1 MATQQPPYSTS
12 PRPRAHTY
20 ADPNAAAAQQAQ
32 DIYRRNTPVTPGTA
46 PPGQRHASAAQVE
59 AVGRGYVPPPPPP
72 LSTPQH
78 QGMYLPPP
86 PPRSGPPQHN
96 GMMMPPPP
104 PQNSAWGGLNH
115 QNSYPPPP
123 PVNMNREPRAYD
135 PTAYSAYMS
144 MPPLPPDNQPLTS
157 ATYIPGGE
165 SFGPG
170 VGIPPLHSPTQQTL
184 RPMFSQPAN
193 SWYNHDYQSNPPY
206 PNDHPASSNVGQSG
220 WSDSNSLYSYTNS
233 HQSQQQQQQ
242 QQQQSQQQQTPQS
255 AFPTSGPP
263 PKYSAIAH
271 NTAVHQSPAPLQHS
285 SSIHHAPP
293 TPSGKKSMMVMPAK
307 EKQEY
312 SSPAPQ
318 QTNSQL
324 GTEAQSIPHK
334 EDRHEQPPPSP
345 HDLAW
350 PTDRVVSWLAANNFP
365 QTWQDAFRHIN
376 LHGSHF
382 LDIGRS
388 ARENMPILY
397 NNVYPQIAKECS
409 ARGIPYDKPATLE
422 EGKRAKKL
430 IKHLVENSVTSA
442 HGSSASSIPSKH
454 QRHGSTSVPS
464 AGTDGGVESSPRLG
478 RQEVNGSTPN
488 TANSGEESPG
498 MRMPANYPTPSQA
511 AKDADRRRSNN
522 KSGMDKLT
530 TLAMGRDIDA
540 TTGRS
545 VTSQDALRGLNGPV
559 RRSSPA
565 QDGGYHAPGRDG
577 SPHHSPKLQN
587 ARAANGQ
594 SKGYYGNRFSSSEVN
609 LAPLNT
615 AGANAQARGNGVLS
629 SAASENNLDTLHND
643 SRKDKQSG
651 EAKSPALLHKH
662 RKEVHKATKEDS
674 PPNSPAD
681 AQAIASANALP
692 SNRAWDAKVSTPI
705 ERKFVFATP
714 DGWNYRL
721 VDLSGAESAE
731 DMRSIICY
739 NLGIPHDQSITFH
752 VTSPGQIEH
761 DDALTD
767 SLLLSARS
775 RLADP
780 IASLKLFVRT
790 GFSTDGASTAAMSSG
805 FPTSPFN
812 HVHGL
817 PSSGQD
823 GIIKRMVATNEDR
836 ESEGMRTGDSLA
848 PPARPRPTPGYLRNF
863 DKSRESISI
872 PENERLI
879 ILEQKADEHRRE
891 TARKQQAYLAERQAQ
906 RKKDGQQARYDPSI
920 RRDKVIDFDKGRES
934 PYDNRNSGSFSD
946 RRSDQ
951 KPPMRTAPRPPSEP
965 SDTLRTISIRR
976 RPSSRVSDHKV
987 DPWKQLGEDA
997 ARTLKRPE
1005 QRQETILERRAAG
1018 KTALASVGFN
1028 SQSQQQQT
1036 GRNSPGNGTSPRSPI
1051 TMSKGGLPFFVP
1063 DYATDEIEPDGF
1075 RNAVTERPNLKLRL
1089 PSDTEVADLSAKSP
1103 DVSPST
1109 AQPEENQLHRRGTR
1123 KSYGPSF
1130 DLPYSE
1136 VKFTARAPAVP
1147 VEDDDEDSDDDLFAV
1162 PINKR
1167 KEEKSAASSGK
1178 GSLKGGSPAIGA
1190 DEEPH
1195 VSPNASRNGDGKR
1208 RIEFHPSSAGS
1219 GHQSGESPVDDGGF
1233 RRRDSFAS
1241 DLWANRPPAEALV
1254 EHLDEFFPNVDL
1266 DQPIGEEG
1274 QDGSSGSE
1282 SLTQSTDPSTADTA
1296 NSSWINLSNSSRTS
1310 LADLDENDTLG
1321 SEESTLKSRDQ
1332 LQSIAARSLRKS
1344 GGLGRTKSI
1353 REVVKGA
1360 YSMSSKNSQVSTS
1373 SISSERAPSGY
1384 FASALPNRI
1393 SALKPSE
1400 SSIVRRKSTK
1410 MFGAKIEQIKPSR
1423 GSRLF
1428 QLETIPQDTL
1438 PSSSRDQPSRQQTFK
1453 WMRGQLI
1460 GKGTFGRV
1468 YLGMNTTTGE
1478 LLAVKQVEVNPKA
1491 PNADPSKIREMVKAL
1506 DSEIDTM
1513 QHLDHVNIVQYLG
1526 CERKEYSISIFL
1538 EYISGGSIGSVLRKH
1553 GKFEES
1559 VVSSLTRQTLEGLA
1573 YLHREG
1579 ILHRDL
1585 KADNILLDL
1594 DGTCKISDFGI
1605 SKKSRNPYNNDISN
1619 SMQGSVF
1626 WMAPEVIRAQSQAL
1640 GDPDAS
1646 NQGYS
1651 AKVDIWS
1658 LGCVVLEMFAGNRPW
1673 SKEEA
1678 IGAIFKLGSLNQA
1691 PPIPDDVSSVVG
1703 PAALSFMY
1711 DCFTIDPAD
1720 RPTAETLLRAPFCFS
1735 DPHYNFLDT
1744 ELYSKIRGA
1753 F

>member
-20 ADPNAAAAQQAQ
+20 ADQNAASNRVQE
-32 DIYRRNTPVTPGTA
+32 DIYRRATPVTPGTA

-59 AVGRGYVPPPPPP
+59 GMGRGYVPPPPPP
-72 LSTPQH
+72 MTPH
-78 QGMYLPPP
+78 QGMHLPPP
-86 PPRSGPPQHN
+86 PPRNGQQHN
-96 GMMMPPPP
+96 GMMVPPPP
-104 PQNSAWGGLNH
+104 PQNSAWAGWH
-115 QNSYPPPP
+115 QQHSYPPPP
-123 PVNMNREPRAYD
+123 PINMNREPRAYD

-144 MPPLPPDNQPLTS
+144 MPPLPPADQPLTS

-170 VGIPPLHSPTQQTL
+170 VGIPPLHSPTQQNL
-184 RPMFSQPAN
+184 RPMFAQPAN
-193 SWYNHDYQSNPPY
+193 SWYNQDYQSNPPY
-206 PNDHPASSNVGQSG
+206 PNDHPASSNVGQNGG
-220 WSDSNSLYSYTNS
+220 WSDSSTLYSYTPS
-233 HQSQQQQQQ
+233 HQSQQV
-242 QQQQSQQQQTPQS
+242 QTPQS
-255 AFPTSGPP
+255 AFPNSQPPPQYSQYAHGPP
-263 PKYSAIAH
+263 L
-271 NTAVHQSPAPLQHS
+271 QSPPPLQHS

-293 TPSGKKSMMVMPAK
+293 TPSSKKSKMVMPAK

-318 QTNSQL
+318 QPSSQL

-350 PTDRVVSWLAANNFP
+350 PVDRVISWLAANGFS
-365 QTWQDAFRHIN
+365 QTWQDAFRHLN

-388 ARENMPILY
+388 AKSNMPILY
-397 NNVYPQIAKECS
+397 NTIYPQISKECS
-409 ARGIPYDKPATLE
+409 ARGIHYDKDTTLAD
-422 EGKRAKKL
+422 GKRARKL
-430 IKHLVENSVTSA
+430 IRHLVENAAMSA
-442 HGSSASSIPSKH
+442 NGSSASSIPPRH
-454 QRHGSTSVPS
+454 QRQGSAGVPS
-464 AGTDGGVESSPRLG
+464 AGTDGGVESSPHLG
-478 RQEVNGSTPN
+478 RQETMAGSTPN

-498 MRMPANYPTPSQA
+498 MRMPPNYPTSNAAA
-511 AKDADRRRSNN
+511 AKEAERRRSNN
-522 KSGMDKLT
+522 KSGLDKLT
-530 TLAMGRDIDA
+530 NLVNKDLDTS
-540 TTGRS
+540 TGRS
-545 VTSQDALRGLNGPV
+545 VTSQNALRELNGPA
-559 RRSSPA
+559 RRPSPA
-565 QDGGYHAPGRDG
+565 QDNGYHAPRES
-577 SPHHSPKLQN
+577 SPHQSPVLQS
-587 ARAANGQ
+587 AKA
-594 SKGYYGNRFSSSEVN
+594 SHVPPKGYYGNRLSSSEVN
-609 LAPLNT
+609 LAPINT
-615 AGANAQARGNGVLS
+615 TGQTNASRGNGMLS
-629 SAASENNLDTLHND
+629 SAASENNLDRLHHD
-643 SRKDKQSG
+643 GRKDRHG
-651 EAKSPALLHKH
+651 NDTKSPGFLHKIM
-662 RKEVHKATKEDS
+662 RKEVQKNATDQDS

-692 SNRAWDAKVSTPI
+692 SNRAWDAKAATPI

-721 VDLSGAESAE
+721 VDLSGVDSAE

-739 NLGIPHDQSITFH
+739 NLGIPNDQNITLH
-752 VTSPGQIEH
+752 ITAPGQIEH

-767 SLLLSARS
+767 SLMLTARS

-780 IASLKLFVRT
+780 IGSLKLFVRT
-790 GFSTDGASTAAMSSG
+790 GFSTDGASTAALSGG

-812 HVHGL
+812 HVSAV

-823 GIIKRMVATNEDR
+823 SILKRIDEGSSERA
-836 ESEGMRTGDSLA
+836 ESDGMRTGESLA
-848 PPARPRPTPGYLRNF
+848 PPRPRPAPGYLRSNF
-863 DKSRESISI
+863 DRIRESTSI
-872 PENERLI
+872 PESERLL

-891 TARKQQAYLAERQAQ
+891 TERKQRAYLAERQKHL
-906 RKKDGQQARYDPSI
+906 KKDGGQGRPDPSI
-920 RRDKVIDFDKGRES
+920 RRERGVIDFDKGRES

-951 KPPMRTAPRPPSEP
+951 KPPMRSAPRPPSEP
-965 SDTLRTISIRR
+965 SDTLRTISLRR
-976 RPSSRVSDHKV
+976 RPSSRISDAKG
-987 DPWKQLGEDA
+987 DPWKQLGEDG
-997 ARTLKRPE
+997 ARVLKRPE
-1005 QRQETILERRAAG
+1005 QRQETLLERRTAG
-1018 KTALASVGFN
+1018 KTALASVGFGHA
-1028 SQSQQQQT
+1028 QQA
-1036 GRNSPGNGTSPRSPI
+1036 GRNSPGNGTSPKSPI

-1063 DYATDEIEPDGF
+1063 DYANDNPETEGF
-1075 RNAVTERPNLKLRL
+1075 RDAVTQRPSLKLKL
-1089 PSDTEVADLSAKSP
+1089 PTEGEIAQQQGRTSP

-1109 AQPEENQLHRRGTR
+1109 AHPERQHQLHRRGTR

-1130 DLPYSE
+1130 DLPNQE
-1136 VKFTARAPAVP
+1136 VKFTARAFAPP
-1147 VEDDDEDSDDDLFAV
+1147 LEEDDSDSDDDLFAV

-1167 KEEKSAASSGK
+1167 RENEKSAASSGK
-1178 GSLKGGSPAIGA
+1178 GSLKGASPAAGP
-1190 DEEPH
+1190 EEERRL
-1195 VSPNASRNGDGKR
+1195 SPNATRGDGGR
-1208 RIEFHPSSAGS
+1208 VAFHPASAGS
-1219 GHQSGESPVDDGGF
+1219 GHASGESPAEDSGF

-1266 DQPIGEEG
+1266 DQPMLEDGHEG
-1274 QDGSSGSE
+1274 ASGSDNN
-1282 SLTQSTDPSTADTA
+1282 TQSTDPSTIDTA
-1296 NSSWINLSNSSRTS
+1296 TTSWMNLTNSSRTS
-1310 LADLDENDTLG
+1310 LTDLNEEDTLG
-1321 SEESTLKSRDQ
+1321 SEESTLKSRDY
-1332 LQSIAARSLRKS
+1332 LQNMASRSLRKQ

-1353 REVVKGA
+1353 RDVVKGA
-1360 YSMSSKNSQVSTS
+1360 YSMSAKNSTVSTS
-1373 SISSERAPSGY
+1373 SVGSDRVPSGY
-1384 FASALPNRI
+1384 FANALPNRI

-1423 GSRLF
+1423 GSRLI

-1438 PSSSRDQPSRQQTFK
+1438 PTTSSSRDEPCRQQTFK

-1626 WMAPEVIRAQSQAL
+1626 WMAPEVIRAQSQA
-1640 GDPDAS
+1640 DANADNS

-1744 ELYSKIRGA
+1744 ELYAKIRGA

>member
-20 ADPNAAAAQQAQ
+20 ADPNAAAQQSQ
-32 DIYRRNTPVTPGTA
+32 DIYRRATPVTPGAA
-46 PPGQRHASAAQVE
+46 PPGQRHGSAAQAE
-59 AVGRGYVPPPPPP
+59 GMGRGYVPPPPPP
-72 LSTPQH
+72 MSTSH
-78 QGMYLPPP
+78 QGMHLPPP
-86 PPRSGPPQHN
+86 PPRSGPQQHN
-96 GMMMPPPP
+96 GMMVPPPP
-104 PQNSAWGGLNH
+104 PQNSAWGGWHH
-115 QNSYPPPP
+115 QNTYPPPP
-123 PVNMNREPRAYD
+123 PMNMNREPRAYD

-144 MPPLPPDNQPLTS
+144 MPPLPPADQPLTS

-170 VGIPPLHSPTQQTL
+170 VGIPPLHSPTQQTP
-184 RPMFSQPAN
+184 RPMFPQQAS
-193 SWYNHDYQSNPPY
+193 SWYNHDYSTNPPY
-206 PNDHPASSNVGQSG
+206 PNDHPAASNVGQSG
-220 WSDSNSLYSYTNS
+220 WSDSSTLYSYTPS
-233 HQSQQQQQQ
+233 H
-242 QQQQSQQQQTPQS
+242 QSQQQQTPQS
-255 AFPTSGPP
+255 AFPSSQPPPQYTAYDRGPP
-263 PKYSAIAH
+263 L
-271 NTAVHQSPAPLQHS
+271 QSPKPLQHT

-293 TPSGKKSMMVMPAK
+293 TPSSKKSKMVMPAK

-318 QTNSQL
+318 QTSSQL

-350 PTDRVVSWLAANNFP
+350 PVDRVISWLAANGFP
-365 QTWQDAFRHIN
+365 QTWQDAFRHLN

-388 ARENMPILY
+388 AKSNMPILY
-397 NNVYPQIAKECS
+397 NTIYPQISKECS
-409 ARGIPYDKPATLE
+409 ARGIQYDKDATLA
-422 EGKRAKKL
+422 EGKRARKL
-430 IKHLVENSVTSA
+430 IRHLVENAATSA
-442 HGSSASSIPSKH
+442 NGSSASSIPPRH
-454 QRHGSTSVPS
+454 QRTGSIGVPS
-464 AGTDGGVESSPRLG
+464 AGTDGGVENSPHLG
-478 RQEVNGSTPN
+478 RQEPLPGSTPN

-498 MRMPANYPTPSQA
+498 MRMPTSYPTVTQA
-511 AKDADRRRSNN
+511 SKDADRRRSNN
-522 KSGMDKLT
+522 KSGLDKLT
-530 TLAMGRDIDA
+530 NLVNKDLDTA
-540 TTGRS
+540 TGRS
-545 VTSQDALRGLNGPV
+545 VSSQNALRELNGPG
-559 RRSSPA
+559 RRPSPA
-565 QDGGYHAPGRDG
+565 QDHGYHAPPRES
-577 SPHHSPKLQN
+577 SPHQSPVLRGAQANN
-587 ARAANGQ
+587 AA
-594 SKGYYGNRFSSSEVN
+594 SKGYYGIKSSSEVN
-609 LAPLNT
+609 LALS
-615 AGANAQARGNGVLS
+615 AGSNAPSRPNGVLN
-629 SAASENNLDTLHND
+629 SAASENGLDRLHNE
-643 SRKDKQSG
+643 SRKDRHG
-651 EAKSPALLHKH
+651 HDNKSPGFLHKIM
-662 RKEVHKATKEDS
+662 RKEVNKTATDQDS

-692 SNRAWDAKVSTPI
+692 SNNAWDAKAATPV

-721 VDLSGAESAE
+721 VDLSGVESSE

-739 NLGIPHDQSITFH
+739 NLGIPNDQNITLH
-752 VTSPGQIEH
+752 ITSPGQIEH

-767 SLLLSARS
+767 SLMLSARS

-780 IASLKLFVRT
+780 IGSLKLFVRT
-790 GFSTDGASTAAMSSG
+790 GFSTDAASTAALSGG

-812 HVHGL
+812 HVSTV
-817 PSSGQD
+817 PSSAGD
-823 GIIKRMVATNEDR
+823 SLLKRINESPDER
-836 ESEGMRTGDSLA
+836 AESEGMRTGESLA
-848 PPARPRPTPGYLRNF
+848 PPRPRPAPGYLRSNF
-863 DKSRESISI
+863 DRIRESTSI
-872 PENERLI
+872 PESERLL

-891 TARKQQAYLAERQAQ
+891 TERKQRAYLAERQKHL
-906 RKKDGQQARYDPSI
+906 RKDGTQLRQDPSI
-920 RRDKVIDFDKGRES
+920 RRERGVIDFDKGRES

-951 KPPMRTAPRPPSEP
+951 KPPMRSAPRPPSEP
-965 SDTLRTISIRR
+965 SDTLRTISLRR
-976 RPSSRVSDHKV
+976 RPSSRISDTKT
-987 DPWKQLGEDA
+987 DAWKQLGDDA
-997 ARTLKRPE
+997 ARVLKRPE
-1005 QRQETILERRAAG
+1005 QRQETLLERRTAS
-1018 KTALASVGFN
+1018 KTALASVGFGH
-1028 SQSQQQQT
+1028 SQQAA
-1036 GRNSPGNGTSPRSPI
+1036 GRSSPGAGTSPKSPV

-1063 DYATDEIEPDGF
+1063 DYATDEAEHGGF
-1075 RNAVTERPNLKLRL
+1075 RHAVNERPNLKLRL
-1089 PSDTEVADLSAKSP
+1089 PSENDRAQQHGKMSP

-1109 AQPEENQLHRRGTR
+1109 AHPEKNQLHRRGTR

-1130 DLPYSE
+1130 DLPGQE
-1136 VKFTARAPAVP
+1136 VTFTSRAPAP
-1147 VEDDDEDSDDDLFAV
+1147 AVEEEEDDSDDDLFAV

-1167 KEEKSAASSGK
+1167 KDEKAPANSGK
-1178 GSLKGGSPAIGA
+1178 DAHTGASPPKGL
-1190 DEEPH
+1190 DEGKR
-1195 VSPNASRNGDGKR
+1195 VSPNTTRGDGGRK
-1208 RIEFHPSSAGS
+1208 IEFHPASAGS
-1219 GHQSGESPVDDGGF
+1219 GHASGESPVDDGGF

-1266 DQPIGEEG
+1266 DQPMVDETQEG
-1274 QDGSSGSE
+1274 AGSGDNDNNNNNNNN
-1282 SLTQSTDPSTADTA
+1282 TQSTEPSTTDTA

-1310 LADLDENDTLG
+1310 LTDLNEEDTLG
-1321 SEESTLKSRDQ
+1321 SEESTLKSRDY
-1332 LQSIAARSLRKS
+1332 LQNMASRSLRKQ

-1360 YSMSSKNSQVSTS
+1360 YSMSAKNSQVS
-1373 SISSERAPSGY
+1373 ISSVGSDRVQSGY
-1384 FASALPNRI
+1384 FAGALPNRI

-1423 GSRLF
+1423 GSRLI
-1428 QLETIPQDTL
+1428 QLETIPQDML
-1438 PSSSRDQPSRQQTFK
+1438 PSSSTHNEPQRQQTFK

-1744 ELYSKIRGA
+1744 ELYAKIRGA

>member
-32 DIYRRNTPVTPGTA
+32 DIYRRNTPSTPGTA
-46 PPGQRHASAAQVE
+46 APGQRHASAAQVE

-72 LSTPQH
+72 LSTQH

-86 PPRSGPPQHN
+86 PPRSGHPGHN

-104 PQNSAWGGLNH
+104 SQNSPWGGLNN
-115 QNSYPPPP
+115 QSSYPPPP
-123 PVNMNREPRAYD
+123 PINMNREPRAYD

-170 VGIPPLHSPTQQTL
+170 VGIPPLHSPTQQNL

-193 SWYNHDYQSNPPY
+193 SWYNHDYQNNPPY
-206 PNDHPASSNVGQSG
+206 PNDHPASSNVGQNG
-220 WSDSNSLYSYTNS
+220 WSDSSTLYSYTTS
-233 HQSQQQQQQ
+233 HQSQN
-242 QQQQSQQQQTPQS
+242 QSQQQQTPQS

-263 PKYSAIAH
+263 PQYSVLPH
-271 NTAVHQSPAPLQHS
+271 NSNLQQSPAPLQHS
-285 SSIHHAPP
+285 SSISIAPP
-293 TPSGKKSMMVMPAK
+293 TPSSKKSKIVMPAK

-318 QTNSQL
+318 QTSSQL
-324 GTEAQSIPHK
+324 GTEAQSIPHR

-350 PTDRVVSWLAANNFP
+350 PVDRVISWLAANNFP
-365 QTWQDAFRHIN
+365 QTWQDAFRHLN

-388 ARENMPILY
+388 AVVNMPILY
-397 NNVYPQIAKECS
+397 NNIYPQVAKECS
-409 ARGIPYDKPATLE
+409 AQGITYDKLATLE
-422 EGKRAKKL
+422 EGKRARKL
-430 IKHLVENSVTSA
+430 IRHLVENAVTSA
-442 HGSSASSIPSKH
+442 NGSSASSIPSRH
-454 QRHGSTSVPS
+454 QRNGSAGVPS

-478 RQEVNGSTPN
+478 RQEITGSTPN

-498 MRMPANYPTPSQA
+498 MRMPPNYPTSAQA
-511 AKDADRRRSNN
+511 AKEAERRKASN

-530 TLAMGRDIDA
+530 HLAMGRDLDT

-545 VTSQDALRGLNGPV
+545 VSSQDALRGLNGPA

-565 QDGGYHAPGRDG
+565 QDNNHRGPPRES
-577 SPHHSPKLQN
+577 SPHHSPKTTT
-587 ARAANGQ
+587 AKTAHAPP
-594 SKGYYGNRFSSSEVN
+594 KGYYANHFSSSEADLVPQN
-609 LAPLNT
+609 TTGGNQQGRNHSALN
-615 AGANAQARGNGVLS
+615 
-629 SAASENNLDTLHND
+629 SAASETNLDKLHHENRKDKHNND
-643 SRKDKQSG
+643 NKSPAQMLKISRKD
-651 EAKSPALLHKH
+651 
-662 RKEVHKATKEDS
+662 VHKATKEDS

-692 SNRAWDAKVSTPI
+692 SNRPWDNKVSTPV

-721 VDLSGAESAE
+721 VDLSGVDSAE
-731 DMRSIICY
+731 DMKSIICY
-739 NLGIPHDQSITFH
+739 NLGIPNDHTITFH
-752 VTSPGQIEH
+752 ITAPGQIEH
-761 DDALTD
+761 DDGLSD
-767 SLLLSARS
+767 SLMLSARS

-790 GFSTDGASTAAMSSG
+790 GFSADGASTAAMSSG

-817 PSSGQD
+817 PSSGQES
-823 GIIKRMVATNEDR
+823 IIKRMTEPLEDR
-836 ESEGMRTGDSLA
+836 GESEGMETGESLV

-863 DKSRESISI
+863 EKSRESISI
-872 PENERLI
+872 PEDERLR

-891 TARKQQAYLAERQAQ
+891 TARKQQAYLAERKAQ
-906 RKKDGQQARYDPSI
+906 LQKDGGQNRFDPRI

-934 PYDNRNSGSFSD
+934 PYDNRNSGSFNDRKSD
-946 RRSDQ
+946 HTR
-951 KPPMRTAPRPPSEP
+951 PMRTAPRPPSEP

-976 RPSSRVSDHKV
+976 PPSSRVSDHKM

-1005 QRQETILERRAAG
+1005 KRQETILERRAAG

-1028 SQSQQQQT
+1028 NQQQQQQT
-1036 GRNSPGNGTSPRSPI
+1036 GRSSPGNGSSPRSPI

-1063 DYATDEIEPDGF
+1063 DYATEDAQNDNF
-1075 RNAVTERPNLKLRL
+1075 RNATTERPALKLRL
-1089 PSDTEVADLSAKSP
+1089 PSETEIGDVSAKSP

-1136 VKFTARAPAVP
+1136 VKFTNRAPAP
-1147 VEDDDEDSDDDLFAV
+1147 ALTDDDDEDSDDDLFAV

-1167 KEEKSAASSGK
+1167 KDEKSAASSGK
-1178 GSLKGGSPAIGA
+1178 GSLKGGSPAIGP
-1190 DEEPH
+1190 DEERQA
-1195 VSPNASRNGDGKR
+1195 SPNASRNGDGKR

-1219 GHQSGESPVDDGGF
+1219 GHQSGESPAEDSGF

-1266 DQPIGEEG
+1266 DQLMVDEG
-1274 QDGSSGSE
+1274 QEGSSGSE
-1282 SLTQSTDPSTADTA
+1282 SLTQSTDPSTVDTA
-1296 NSSWINLSNSSRTS
+1296 GSSWFNVSNSSRTS

-1321 SEESTLKSRDQ
+1321 SEESTLKPRDQ
-1332 LQSIAARSLRKS
+1332 LQSMAARSLRKQ

-1360 YSMSSKNSQVSTS
+1360 YSMSSKNSQVSNS
-1373 SISSERAPSGY
+1373 SIGSERTPSGY

-1428 QLETIPQDTL
+1428 QLETIPQDNL
-1438 PSSSRDQPSRQQTFK
+1438 PLSSRDQPSRQQTFK

-1626 WMAPEVIRAQSQAL
+1626 WMAPEVIRAQSQAQ

-1744 ELYSKIRGA
+1744 ELYAKIRGA